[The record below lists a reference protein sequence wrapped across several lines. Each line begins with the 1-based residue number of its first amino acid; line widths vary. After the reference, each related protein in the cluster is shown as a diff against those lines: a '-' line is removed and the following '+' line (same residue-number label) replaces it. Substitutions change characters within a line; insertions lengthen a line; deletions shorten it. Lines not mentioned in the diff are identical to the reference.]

1 MLSICLFQKSR
12 RRIKALAVKKSF
24 SQEKR
29 ERVAAVLNAAALMST
44 DESADED
51 GFISHPKN
59 NESQEWADVKVEL
72 DRKFLKD
79 VASAR
84 SKKQMARRQKG
95 QPKTT
100 GYEISKL
107 SAKQI
112 WIIKDLD

>member
-84 SKKQMARRQKG
+84 SR
-95 QPKTT
+95 KTN
-100 GYEISKL
+100 GSASKRT
-107 SAKQI
+107 AKNY
-112 WIIKDLD
+112 WI